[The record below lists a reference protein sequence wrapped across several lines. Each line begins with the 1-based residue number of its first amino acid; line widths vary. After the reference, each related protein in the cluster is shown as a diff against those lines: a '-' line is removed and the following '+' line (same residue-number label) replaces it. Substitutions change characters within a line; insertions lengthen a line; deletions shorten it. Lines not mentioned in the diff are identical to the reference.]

1 MTGLSGA
8 WARPTHGCV
17 CASAF
22 WGLPVHVQLMVRTMN
37 VNCFGIYRMT
47 KAFFP
52 LLKEENEKL
61 KAAGEGTC
69 SIVNMT
75 SMAGTSRLQ

>member
-1 MTGLSGA
+1 
-8 WARPTHGCV
+8 
-17 CASAF
+17 
-22 WGLPVHVQLMVRTMN
+22 MN

-75 SMAGTSRLQ
+75 SMAGTSRL